1 VARLRQADPELISEV
16 KGFGPALAAA
26 VHSALHEAGADDANE
41 AGTTTGM
48 TTQQGSS
55 TAEDVGDEEPG
66 AEEPGGEEHGGPVA
80 ERGTMAAGEVPT
92 A

>member
-1 VARLRQADPELISEV
+1 
-16 KGFGPALAAA
+16 

-66 AEEPGGEEHGGPVA
+66 AEEHGGPVA